1 MDALTFKKRLIK
13 GLAKLNYEDVERIRN
28 ELDLHH
34 DYEIDQD
41 GISHIAEKNI
51 DTLSNKSG

>member
-1 MDALTFKKRLIK
+1 MDALTFKKRLLK
-13 GLAKLNYEDVERIRN
+13 GLAKLNNEDVERIRN

-41 GISHIAEKNI
+41 GISHTVEKNI

>member
-1 MDALTFKKRLIK
+1 MDALTFKKRLLK
-13 GLAKLNYEDVERIRN
+13 GLAELNDEDVERIRN

-41 GISHIAEKNI
+41 GISHIVVKNI